1 MSTATI
7 GRPEKIATPEQRELI
22 KELASRRV
30 PMKLIARV
38 CDMSENTLKKHH
50 GDLIEAGHAE
60 ADASVH
66 KAFFDLCMSG
76 DMKALAMYC
85 KWHLG
90 YKEPPRE
97 LHATIDPAILL
108 AELAAADA
116 ATFIDP
122 PEVEE

>member
-7 GRPEKIATPEQRELI
+7 GRPEKIATPEQQELI

-30 PMKLIARV
+30 PMKLIAKI
-38 CDMSENTLKKHH
+38 CGCCENTLKKHH
-50 GDLIEAGHAE
+50 GELIEEGHAE

-66 KAFFDLCMSG
+66 KSFFDLCVNG
-76 DMKALAMYC
+76 DMKAISMYC

-90 YKEPPRE
+90 YREPQRE
-97 LHATIDPAILL
+97 IHATIDPAVLL
-108 AELAAADA
+108 AELEAADA